1 MSHGLQEFIQTSPK
15 SPISP
20 SMVSGLPSPSHH
32 HLGGPSMSS
41 SVGGMTNQGHIHPLL
56 HSELSSGGFKTY
68 QQQGPSVVSPQILPH
83 LQHSEFPMQMNVS
96 DPFNGV
102 GGSGSVHSKNS
113 SPRESSSYPP
123 SSTYSLSHSSFPLS
137 SSLHFN
143 NTPSPALSSA
153 SLTPPPPSSVSSSIP
168 IPPSVNQSL
177 LSGIPSFHSSNG
189 SPSSMSSSF
198 PPRDHHHYQQQQQQS
213 SNNILD
219 TVKEQMT
226 SSLLF

>member
-41 SVGGMTNQGHIHPLL
+41 SAGGMNQGHLHPLL

-68 QQQGPSVVSPQILPH
+68 QQAPSVVSPQILPH
-83 LQHSEFPMQMNVS
+83 LQHSEFPMQMNNV
-96 DPFNGV
+96 DPFNG
-102 GGSGSVHSKNS
+102 GGGSVHSKNS

-153 SLTPPPPSSVSSSIP
+153 SLTPPPSSSSSSIP

-177 LSGIPSFHSSNG
+177 LSGIPSFHASNG
-189 SPSSMSSSF
+189 SSSSMSSSF
-198 PPRDHHHYQQQQQQS
+198 PPRDHHHQQQQQS
-213 SNNILD
+213 SMNILD
-219 TVKEQMT
+219 TVKDQMT